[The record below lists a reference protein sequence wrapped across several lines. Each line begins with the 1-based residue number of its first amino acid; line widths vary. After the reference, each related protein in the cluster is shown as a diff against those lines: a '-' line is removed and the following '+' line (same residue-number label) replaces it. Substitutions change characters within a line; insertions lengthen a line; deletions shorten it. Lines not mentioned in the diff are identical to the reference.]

1 MRHASSTAERPA
13 FMQQQYA
20 FAARIRDPRHAP
32 APADVPARRMALYE
46 ELFYNNINEALTNA
60 FPVLRKLH
68 TDVQWHTLVRDYFTT
83 HRARTP
89 LFHQMAREFIDY
101 LQHERGSVAGDRPF
115 MLELA
120 HYEWVELELL
130 GAEDELPPCN
140 DSGDLLDNIP
150 LLSPLTRLLSYHY
163 PVHRIGPDYIPQH
176 AAATP
181 THLLV
186 WRDRQDE
193 IGFMT
198 LNPVTARLLQHLSG
212 PPQASGRELLE
223 QIAAELHHPNP
234 QTVIE
239 GGRAILE
246 ELRQRDILLGTHH
259 AAGERE

>member
-1 MRHASSTAERPA
+1 MRHASGTAEMPA

-46 ELFYNNINEALTNA
+46 ELFYNNVNEALANA

-68 TDVQWHTLVRDYFTT
+68 ADKQWHQLVRDYFTT

-101 LQHERGSVAGDRPF
+101 LQHERGSVAGDLPF

-120 HYEWVELELL
+120 HYEWIELKLL
-130 GAEDELPPCN
+130 STEDELPPC
-140 DSGDLLDNIP
+140 DGSGDLLDNTP
-150 LLSPLTRLLSYHY
+150 LLSPLTRLLSYSY
-163 PVHRIGPDYIPQH
+163 PVHRIGPDHIPQQ

-193 IGFMT
+193 VGFME
-198 LNPVTARLLQHLSG
+198 LNPVAARLLQRLSG
-212 PPQASGRELLE
+212 QPQASGRKLLE

-234 QTVIE
+234 QTVVE

-246 ELRQRDILLGTHH
+246 ELEQRDIILGTQD
-259 AAGERE
+259 ARGEKR